1 MRVKHLSSLYCTSFL
16 FIWCWVWTS
25 NIFFKQTA
33 SVSILGKPYCY
44 FNSDFQGNFTT
55 QVPYDNFI
63 DEVEEN
69 QLDFH
74 YSRVEIELD
83 RIPVWGECHRK
94 LGENYILA
102 MRQVNFWLKRR
113 MCNNDWHATSNKK
126 KKEISSLLNN
136 RCYMQCRCPM
146 SGLHRHCRKLGCIH
160 WHVLKKS

>member
-1 MRVKHLSSLYCTSFL
+1 MNVQH
-16 FIWCWVWTS
+16 
-25 NIFFKQTA
+25 IFYQTT

-83 RIPVWGECHRK
+83 RNVSFFIYLQRVGKE
-94 LGENYILA
+94 GN
-102 MRQVNFWLKRR
+102 LKSKKTPLD
-113 MCNNDWHATSNKK
+113 NNV
-126 KKEISSLLNN
+126 IF
-136 RCYMQCRCPM
+136 Q
-146 SGLHRHCRKLGCIH
+146 I
-160 WHVLKKS
+160 